1 MVSDVVEFVLPM
13 SEKRDGRSLD
23 HATLEEMRRLAIRRI
38 EAGESQA
45 DVARSLDMHPASI
58 WKWVAKF
65 RKGGEEALGS
75 TKSSGRPPTLSEKQ
89 QEQLKRTIVGKNP
102 QQLSFGVALWT
113 LPVIQSTIQK
123 MFGVVLHKSTV
134 ARMLDRMG
142 LTPQKPIKRSFR
154 RDDEACE
161 RWAKEEFPAIVEAAK
176 RKQATLLFS
185 DEAGV
190 HEDGP
195 IGTTWAPKGERPVV
209 RVTGG
214 RKRVNVISAVSPRGR
229 LWFRCYAGMLTAA
242 RFVDFL
248 AALIKDVR
256 GYIVLVVDRHPAHV
270 AAATKRWLAEH
281 ANRIELHLL
290 PPYAPDLNPDE
301 HVWSHLK
308 GMFRRDPLG
317 RFDDLEST
325 VTKSMN
331 DISSDKSLVRG
342 FFGHPAVAYVK
353 EALSW

>member
-1 MVSDVVEFVLPM
+1 MGIAVVPFMLTM
-13 SEKRDGRSLD
+13 SQKRDGRSLD
-23 HATLEEMRRLAIRRI
+23 HGTLEEMRRLAIRRI

-45 DVARSLDMHPASI
+45 AVARSLDMHPASV

-65 RKGGEEALGS
+65 RDGGEDALAG
-75 TKSSGRPPTLSEKQ
+75 TKSSGRPPTLDAKQ
-89 QEQLKRTIVGKNP
+89 QERLRKTILGKNP
-102 QQLSFGVALWT
+102 RQLSFGVALWT
-113 LPVIQSTIQK
+113 LPVIQSVIQR

-154 RDDEACE
+154 RDDEACQ
-161 RWAKEEFPAIVEAAK
+161 RWAEEEFPRIVRATK
-176 RKQATLLFS
+176 RKQATLLFA

-195 IGTTWAPKGERPVV
+195 VGTTWATKGERPVV

-229 LWFRCYAGMLTAA
+229 LWFRCYKGMLTAT
-242 RFVDFL
+242 RFIEFL
-248 AALIKDVR
+248 DALIHDVR

-270 AAATKRWLAEH
+270 AAATQRWIADH
-281 ANRIELHLL
+281 ANRIEVHFL
-290 PPYAPDLNPDE
+290 PAYAPDLNPDE
-301 HVWSHLK
+301 HVWGYLK
-308 GMFRRDPLG
+308 GLFRQDPLE
-317 RFDDLEST
+317 RFEDLDGAVERSMEGIST
-325 VTKSMN
+325 
-331 DISSDKSLVRG
+331 DRALVRS

-353 EALSW
+353 DALGW